1 MAAGTLEYVIECMPN
16 GKKTAVAPCAVVG
29 VVGHSPV
36 MVQAYVIS
44 PASASF
50 IDAIAQPFDY
60 AYASGLW
67 TLSFSM
73 VVGLFVVSRKFGAI
87 INFVRF
93 G

>member
-1 MAAGTLEYVIECMPN
+1 MTSGTLEYVIQCSPN
-16 GKKTAVAPCAVVG
+16 GKKIAVSPCGLIGAAG
-29 VVGHSPV
+29 YSPV

-44 PASASF
+44 PASAQYF
-50 IDAIAQPFDY
+50 EALATPFDY

-73 VVGLFVVSRKFGAI
+73 VVGLFVVARKFGTI